1 MTIALK
7 RSSFIDKPAVHPP
20 TTTPPEGKKE
30 GNTMPTD
37 NRAIQ
42 VVGRHLLEIVVPPEL
57 LAQVR
62 EGLEGKEVKE
72 GEVVR
77 SEDRRFIVKSVYN
90 QEDGCHVLIR
100 ASMMEQVQLLERLRE
115 IALQLEVGFRDPQS

>member
-1 MTIALK
+1 M
-7 RSSFIDKPAVHPP
+7 S
-20 TTTPPEGKKE
+20 
-30 GNTMPTD
+30 ND
-37 NRAIQ
+37 NKAIQ

-62 EGLEGKEVKE
+62 EGLEGKAVKE

-90 QEDGCHVLIR
+90 QEDGCHILIR
-100 ASMMEQVQLLERLRE
+100 ASMMEQVQLLEKLKE
-115 IALQLEVGFRDPQS
+115 IALQLEMGFRDNQS

>member
-1 MTIALK
+1 MLK
-7 RSSFIDKPAVHPP
+7 RSSFISKSVEHSP

-42 VVGRHLLEIVVPPEL
+42 VVGRHLLEIVIPPEL

-62 EGLEGKEVKE
+62 EGLESKEVRE

-100 ASMMEQVQLLERLRE
+100 ASMMEQVQLLEKLRE